1 MKKFILEGGL
11 ALTILSAGPAM
22 SADVIVMPQRAVA
35 SGVFS
40 WTSWYVGGFAGAA
53 WTGNATTSDPCTTSS
68 VCRLSVTGGETVSYP
83 LSASAIGGVTAGY
96 NYQIPGSAILFGVE
110 TEFGALRLN
119 GSSSFAPV
127 SSAAAAANLTASTT
141 IGNWYNATTL
151 RIGWTWDYVLFYA
164 KGGFTLSTLE
174 STISDARGL
183 GPGEGKKDLFGYAWG
198 GGVEYAFS
206 NRWSVKAEY
215 MYLGLNHSVGVCAGT
230 STSASFVG
238 PGGTFCSTSSS
249 QGVQTFKV
257 GVNYLLD
264 VGPVYDRY

>member
-1 MKKFILEGGL
+1 MNMKKFILEGGL

-53 WTGNATTSDPCTTSS
+53 WTGNATTSDPCNSS
-68 VCRLSVTGGETVSYP
+68 SGCRLSVPGGGTVSYP

-127 SSAAAAANLTASTT
+127 SSAAAAADLTASTT
-141 IGNWYNATTL
+141 IGNWYNATRL
-151 RIGWTWDYVLFYA
+151 RIGWTWDYVLFYE

-174 STISDARGL
+174 STISD
-183 GPGEGKKDLFGYAWG
+183 
-198 GGVEYAFS
+198 
-206 NRWSVKAEY
+206 
-215 MYLGLNHSVGVCAGT
+215 
-230 STSASFVG
+230 
-238 PGGTFCSTSSS
+238 
-249 QGVQTFKV
+249 
-257 GVNYLLD
+257 
-264 VGPVYDRY
+264 

>member
-1 MKKFILEGGL
+1 MGGMDMMKFVLGGL
-11 ALTILSAGPAM
+11 ALAMLSAGPAM
-22 SADVIVMPQRAVA
+22 SADAIVMPQAGSVA
-35 SGVFS
+35 RGVFS
-40 WTSWYVGGFAGAA
+40 WTSWYVGAFAGAA
-53 WTGNATTSDPCTTSS
+53 WTGNATTSEPCSPTGCRFS
-68 VCRLSVTGGETVSYP
+68 VIGAQTVSYP

-110 TEFGALRLN
+110 TEFGALRLT

-174 STISDARGL
+174 SAISDARGFS
-183 GPGEGKKDLFGYAWG
+183 PGEGKKDLFGYAWG

-206 NRWSVKAEY
+206 NKWSVKAEY
-215 MYLGLNHSVGVCAGT
+215 MYLGLNHSVGVCEPL
-230 STSASFVG
+230 VG
-238 PGGTFCSTSSS
+238 SGGTFCSTSNSPA
-249 QGVQTFKV
+249 VQTFKV

>member
-53 WTGNATTSDPCTTSS
+53 WTGNATTSDPCNSS
-68 VCRLSVTGGETVSYP
+68 SGCRLSVPGGETVSYP

-110 TEFGALRLN
+110 TEFGALRLT

-164 KGGFTLSTLE
+164 KGGFALSTIE
-174 STISDARGL
+174 SAISDARGFS
-183 GPGEGKKDLFGYAWG
+183 PGEGKKDLFGYAWG

-215 MYLGLNHSVGVCAGT
+215 MYLGLNHSVGVCEPL
-230 STSASFVG
+230 VG
-238 PGGTFCSTSSS
+238 SGQTFCSTSNSPA
-249 QGVQTFKV
+249 VQTFKV

>member
-1 MKKFILEGGL
+1 MGGMDMMKFLLGGL
-11 ALTILSAGPAM
+11 ALAMLSAGPAM
-22 SADVIVMPQRAVA
+22 SADVIVMPQAGSVA
-35 SGVFS
+35 RGAFS
-40 WTSWYVGGFAGAA
+40 WTSWYVGAFAGAA
-53 WTGNATTSDPCTTSS
+53 WTGKNATTSEPCSPAGCRFS
-68 VCRLSVTGGETVSYP
+68 VIGAQTVSYP

-110 TEFGALRLN
+110 TEFGALRLT

-164 KGGFTLSTLE
+164 KGGFALSTLE
-174 STISDARGL
+174 SAISDARGFS
-183 GPGEGKKDLFGYAWG
+183 PGEGKKDLFGYAWG

-206 NRWSVKAEY
+206 NKWSVKAEY
-215 MYLGLNHSVGVCAGT
+215 MYLGLNHSVGVCEPL
-230 STSASFVG
+230 VG
-238 PGGTFCSTSSS
+238 SGGTFCSTSNSPA
-249 QGVQTFKV
+249 VQTFKV